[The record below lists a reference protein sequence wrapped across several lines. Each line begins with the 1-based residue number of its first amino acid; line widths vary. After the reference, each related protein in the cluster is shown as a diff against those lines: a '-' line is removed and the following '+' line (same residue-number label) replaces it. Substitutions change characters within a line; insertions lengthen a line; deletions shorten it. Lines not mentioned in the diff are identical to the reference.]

1 MDEFLCFKE
10 KSPLYIGNKENK
22 VIVYMEE
29 VGPYIVKAEYAGD
42 VRLNIEFSDGTARCV
57 DFRPFILSH
66 PHPQYNR
73 YIDPKYFKKFR
84 LEQGNVVWG
93 KNWDL
98 IFPLDQLYK
107 GVLL

>member
-10 KSPLYIGNKENK
+10 KGPLY
-22 VIVYMEE
+22 VYNEKDLNYFMDST
-29 VGPYIVKAEYAGD
+29 GPYIVKAEYAGD
-42 VRLNIEFSDGTARCV
+42 VRLNIWFSDGTTQSV

-73 YIDPKYFKKFR
+73 YIEPKYFKKFR
-84 LEQGNVVWG
+84 LEHGNVVWG

-98 IFPLDQLYK
+98 VFPLEQLYSGK
-107 GVLL
+107 II